1 MFGSPLEPMSL
12 PIYQDSTAGD
22 KALNSNENNILD
34 NDTSLPDEINY
45 DISKQNSSLA
55 PFTQNSQNLFAQ
67 RTKI

>member
-12 PIYQDSTAGD
+12 PIYQDSTTGD
-22 KALNSNENNILD
+22 KAFKSNENNILD

>member
-1 MFGSPLEPMSL
+1 MSL

-22 KALNSNENNILD
+22 KAFNSNENNILD

-55 PFTQNSQNLFAQ
+55 PFTQNSQNLFA
-67 RTKI
+67 

>member
-12 PIYQDSTAGD
+12 PIYQDSTTGD
-22 KALNSNENNILD
+22 KAFNSNENNILD

-45 DISKQNSSLA
+45 DISKQNSLLA